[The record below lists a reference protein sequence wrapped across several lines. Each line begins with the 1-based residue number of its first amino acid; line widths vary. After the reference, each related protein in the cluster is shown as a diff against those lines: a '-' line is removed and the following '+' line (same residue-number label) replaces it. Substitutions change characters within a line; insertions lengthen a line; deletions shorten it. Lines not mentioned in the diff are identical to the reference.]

1 MTAGFS
7 QDGGH
12 QFGWERVTEE
22 ERERE
27 LRLVTLTS
35 LQYAKPRG
43 KIQWELIFKFKNSIR
58 KALNGMFCYSV

>member
-12 QFGWERVTEE
+12 QFGWKTVEEE

-27 LRLVTLTS
+27 LRLVMLMS
-35 LQYAKPRG
+35 FQYAKAQG
-43 KIQWELIFKFKNSIR
+43 KHSAVINFQVQKP
-58 KALNGMFCYSV
+58 Y

>member
-12 QFGWERVTEE
+12 QFGWERVKEE

-35 LQYAKPRG
+35 LQYAKPQG
-43 KIQWELIFKFKNSIR
+43 KNSVGINFQVQ
-58 KALNGMFCYSV
+58 KQY